1 MVLIFCFVL
10 LVLPIGNVPPDKVL
24 LAGDSAGGNLV
35 LSLLYILRQ
44 LRMKAAK
51 RRRKETMQRELEAKE
66 TNNANTA
73 MEQTDVLER
82 DSRMTLDL
90 RRSGK
95 SGSSRL
101 AIDWQDRRKKSRHL
115 KCSSAG
121 NEIVEEQVINV
132 KINVS
137 AKKIKKSKDKGGYID
152 IPLATEEKEK
162 EHHDTNEADAE
173 EKEEA
178 KRKEKQKVEGSSN
191 TQPHGQEGVTDKDD
205 DEEEELC
212 FDEELY
218 EAHRIPFQIEQNFKN
233 ICPPFPGGAVLISP
247 WLDLT
252 EASSVHEET
261 SYQGREKWLYQP
273 YHLGAR
279 FALAYKF
286 PTLRSYL
293 CINFLPFVLN
303 IQIPGSGGS

>member
-1 MVLIFCFVL
+1 M
-10 LVLPIGNVPPDKVL
+10 PPDKVL

-35 LSLLYILRQ
+35 LSVLYILRQ

-51 RRRKETMQRELEAKE
+51 RQRKETMQRELEAKE

-82 DSRMTLDL
+82 ASRMTLDL

-95 SGSSRL
+95 SVSSRL
-101 AIDWQDRRKKSRHL
+101 DIDWQERRKKSRHL

-132 KINVS
+132 KIS
-137 AKKIKKSKDKGGYID
+137 ATAKKIKRSEDKGGYID
-152 IPLATEEKEK
+152 IPLATNEKEK
-162 EHHDTNEADAE
+162 DHNTNEADAE
-173 EKEEA
+173 KKEED
-178 KRKEKQKVEGSSN
+178 KRKEKQKVEESSD
-191 TQPHGQEGVTDKDD
+191 TQPHDEEGVTDKEED
-205 DEEEELC
+205 DEEEEELF

-233 ICPPFPGGAVLISP
+233 MCPPFPGGAVLISP

-286 PTLRSYL
+286 PTLLLKPLY
-293 CINFLPFVLN
+293 
-303 IQIPGSGGS
+303 